1 MKDIFGPGGH
11 LDTQLTEYE
20 YRESQL
26 LMASFI
32 HERLHHLENGIV
44 EAGTGTGK
52 TMAYLI
58 PALRYASET
67 DKKIAITTETRALQ
81 KQLVEKDIPL
91 VQKIFRENLC
101 ADFKYA
107 ICFGSSNYPCRK
119 RFERALRKGEFERV
133 DLEHMN
139 RVAQMFRQKKIFTWF
154 DADVP
159 FRLWEE
165 ISRDPEVCDQQRC
178 QFASQCQFQA
188 ARREWAQ
195 ADLLVMNHYLFFSNV
210 GSGKSYL
217 PVSDVV
223 IFDEAHSVEQIAS
236 KQLGFSVDYEA
247 LVNLLQRF
255 FQRGK
260 RGIINSFA
268 SNDLRQEAMHELE
281 TVAKTGQV
289 FFEKIKSLF
298 INDRETVRRIIAPLD
313 IGDEL
318 YTAIEKFLLV
328 VARGEDDL
336 DEDELRVEYE
346 PAKNRLSAFSQ
357 SLKSFVGVLV
367 PDFVYWIERSSSD
380 LLGNVALTG
389 RPLNIDMI
397 MKQEVY
403 SFYESSVFVSATLS
417 VKNDFSFFSATTGF
431 ENGSGIVLDSPFNY
445 REQMLVYLGADLPSP
460 ENDRFPAEAA
470 KACAHIINILSGR
483 CLILFTSYAM
493 LRTVRTML
501 EKLTTCTIYS
511 QDTMTASKALNLYI
525 NDPHSVLMGTHSYWQ
540 GIDLPGDLVRGV
552 IIMRLPFAVP
562 DTPVMEAKF
571 ERLKNE
577 GKNPFV
583 YLQIPEAVLKMKQGA
598 GRLIRRGSDRGIVAI
613 LDSRIK
619 TKSYGSIFTDSLPV
633 CEKVLSLKDLT
644 EKYKKMIQVQEN

>member
-1 MKDIFGPGGH
+1 MKDIFGPGGY

-58 PALRYASET
+58 PALRYAAET
-67 DKKIAITTETRALQ
+67 GKKIAITTETRALQ

-91 VQKIFRENLC
+91 VQKIFRENLT
-101 ADFKYA
+101 ADFKYS

-119 RFERALRKGEFERV
+119 RFERSLRKGEFEKT

-139 RVAQMFRQKKIFTWF
+139 RLSFMFRQKKIFTWF

-159 FRLWEE
+159 AKLWEE
-165 ISRDPEVCDQQRC
+165 VSRDPEVCDQQRC
-178 QFASQCQFQA
+178 QFAAVCPFQA

-217 PVSDVV
+217 PVTDVV
-223 IFDEAHSVEQIAS
+223 IFDEAHSVEEIAS
-236 KQLGFSVDYEA
+236 KQLGFSIDYDI
-247 LVNLLQRF
+247 LLNLLQRF
-255 FQRGK
+255 FSKGRH
-260 RGIINSFA
+260 GIINSFA
-268 SNDLRQEAMHELE
+268 SHDLRQEAALELE
-281 TVAKTGQV
+281 NVAKKGQV
-289 FFEKIKSLF
+289 FFEKVKALF
-298 INDRETVRRIIAPLD
+298 NDRDTVRRIIAPFD
-313 IGDEL
+313 FGDEL
-318 YTAIEKFLLV
+318 YIAIEKFLSV
-328 VARGEDDL
+328 VAKGEDDL
-336 DEDELRVEYE
+336 DEEELRVDYE
-346 PAKNRLSAFSQ
+346 PAKSRLSAYSQ
-357 SLKSFVGVLV
+357 SLKSFIGVQI
-367 PDFVYWIERSSSD
+367 PDFVYWIERSASD
-380 LLGNVALTG
+380 LLGNVSLTG

-417 VKNDFSFFSATTGF
+417 VKNDFSFFSAATGF

-445 REQMLVYLGADLPSP
+445 REQMLLYLGADLPSP
-460 ENDRFPAEAA
+460 EDARYPESAA
-470 KACAHIINILSGR
+470 KACSHIINILGGR

-493 LRTVRTML
+493 LRTVRSIL
-501 EKLTTCTIYS
+501 EELTSFTIYS
-511 QDTMTASKALNLYI
+511 QDRMTASKALGLYM
-525 NDPHSVLMGTHSYWQ
+525 NDKTSVLMGTHSYWQ

-571 ERLKNE
+571 ERLRE
-577 GKNPFV
+577 AGKNPFA

-598 GRLIRRGSDRGIVAI
+598 GRLIRRGTDRGIVAV
-613 LDSRIK
+613 LDSMIK
-619 TKSYGSIFTDSLPV
+619 TKSYGSIFTDSLPA
-633 CEKVLSLKDLT
+633 CDRVLSLKELT
-644 EKYKKMIQVQEN
+644 EKYKRMMDVRET

>member
-32 HERLHHLENGIV
+32 HERLYHLENGIV

-58 PALRYASET
+58 PALRYAAES

-119 RFERALRKGEFERV
+119 RFERAIKKGEFERGDV
-133 DLEHMN
+133 EHIN
-139 RVAQMFRQKKIFTWF
+139 RVAELFKKKRIFTVF

-159 FRLWEE
+159 GRLWDE

-178 QFASQCQFQA
+178 VFASQCQFQA

-195 ADLLVMNHYLFFSNV
+195 ADLLVMNHYLFFSNI
-210 GSGKSYL
+210 GSAKSYL

-236 KQLGFSVDYEA
+236 KQLGFSIDYET

-255 FQRGK
+255 YQRGR
-260 RGIINSFA
+260 RGVINSFA
-268 SNDLRQEAMHELE
+268 SGDLRIEAMHELE
-281 TVAKTGQV
+281 TVAKKGQV
-289 FFEKIKSLF
+289 FFEKAKSLF
-298 INDRETVRRIIAPLD
+298 VNERETTRRIITSLD
-313 IGDEL
+313 FGDEL
-318 YTAIEKFLLV
+318 YSAIQKFLLT
-328 VARGEDDL
+328 VAKGEGDL

-346 PAKNRLSAFSQ
+346 PAKNRLTAFGD
-357 SLKSFVGVLV
+357 SLRSFTGVMI
-367 PDFVYWIERSSSD
+367 PDFVYWLERSSSD
-380 LLGNVALTG
+380 LLGNVMLVG

-445 REQMLVYLGADLPSP
+445 REQMLMYLGADLPSP
-460 ENDRFPAEAA
+460 EDDRFPAEAA

-493 LRTVRTML
+493 LRTVRSML
-501 EKLTTCTIYS
+501 EKLVTCTIYS
-511 QDTMTASKALNLYI
+511 QDIMSASKALNLYV

-583 YLQIPEAVLKMKQGA
+583 YLQIPEAVLKTKQGA
-598 GRLIRRGSDRGIVAI
+598 GRLIRRGTDRGIVAI
-613 LDSRIK
+613 LDSRVK
-619 TKSYGSIFTDSLPV
+619 TKSYGQIFTDSLPV
-633 CEKVLSLKDLT
+633 CERVSSLKDLT
-644 EKYKKMIQVQEN
+644 AKYKRMIQVQEN

>member
-11 LDTQLTEYE
+11 LDTQLNEYE
-20 YRESQL
+20 FRESQM

-58 PALRYASET
+58 PALRYAAEA

-101 ADFKYA
+101 ADFRYS

-119 RFERALRKGEFERV
+119 RFERALRKGEFDRGDMEYMK
-133 DLEHMN
+133 H
-139 RVAQMFRQKKIFTWF
+139 VAELFRAKKIFTWF
-154 DADVP
+154 EADVP
-159 FRLWEE
+159 SRIWDE

-178 QFASQCQFQA
+178 QFSGQCQFQA

-236 KQLGFSVDYEA
+236 KQLGFSIDYDM
-247 LVNLLQRF
+247 LLNLLQRF
-255 FQRGK
+255 FQRGR
-260 RGIINSFA
+260 RGIINSFT
-268 SNDLRQEAMHELE
+268 SHDLRQEAMLELE
-281 TVAKTGQV
+281 TVAKKGQV
-289 FFEKIKSLF
+289 FFEKIKALF
-298 INDRETVRRIIAPLD
+298 INERETVRRIIVPLD
-313 IGDEL
+313 FGDEL
-318 YTAIEKFLLV
+318 HGAIEKFLVV
-328 VARGEDDL
+328 VAKGEGDL
-336 DEDELRVEYE
+336 DEDELRIEYE
-346 PAKNRLSAFSQ
+346 PAKSRLSAFSE
-357 SLKSFVGVLV
+357 SLKAFVNVLI

-380 LLGNVALTG
+380 LLGNVSLTG
-389 RPLNIDMI
+389 RPLNIDLI

-431 ENGSGIVLDSPFNY
+431 ENGTGIVLDSPFNY

-460 ENDRFPAEAA
+460 EDDRYPEAAA
-470 KACAHIINILSGR
+470 KACAQIINILSGR
-483 CLILFTSYAM
+483 CLILFTSYSM

-501 EKLTTCTIYS
+501 EKLTRCAIYS
-511 QDTMTASKALNLYI
+511 QDSMTASKALGMYI
-525 NDPHSVLMGTHSYWQ
+525 DHPDSVLMGTHSYWQ

-562 DTPVMEAKF
+562 DTPIMEAKF

-613 LDSRIK
+613 LDSRIR

-633 CEKVLSLKDLT
+633 CEKVSSLKELT
-644 EKYKKMIQVQEN
+644 VKYKRMIDVKEN